1 MNQVTIIISKFIKI
15 LIKIKQQLIIIYLF
29 IGKLGE
35 IKTTASNLK
44 DVSMA
49 AAGLK
54 ALASV
59 ITVEGIE
66 ECRKMCGGYIY
77 YNYL

>member
-1 MNQVTIIISKFIKI
+1 LSIAFAIKFSGNWLLNFLRTIES
-15 LIKIKQQLIIIYLF
+15 
-29 IGKLGE
+29 GKLGE
-35 IKTTASNLK
+35 ITATSTNLK

-59 ITVEGIE
+59 LTVEGIE
-66 ECRKMCGGYIY
+66 ECRKMCGGK
-77 YNYL
+77 